1 MSPPAT
7 DIQARAESCVAPQN
21 NEGLVLLTR
30 SRPQLDRATDQ
41 EQLNKHLSCLATVKC
56 NCQSEKFRHFITLL
70 TPEWQEFNDRHV

>member
-7 DIQARAESCVAPQN
+7 DIQARAESSVAPQN

-41 EQLNKHLSCLATVKC
+41 EQINKHLSCLATVKC
-56 NCQSEKFRHFITLL
+56 NCQSWEFIQFL
-70 TPEWQEFNDRHV
+70 